1 MGRRLVSD
9 QSYWLGFGLIPGIGP
24 VRVRRLLD
32 YFGDLESAWSAPSA
46 ELSRAGLDQRAVEA
60 LTSRRGRIDLEA
72 ESSKL
77 ARLGVALVTLDDPS
91 YPERLRQIYGPPIV
105 LFVRGELRPTDDL
118 AIAIVGTRRASPYGR
133 QAAERISTDLVTGG
147 ATIVS
152 GLARG
157 IDTCAHRAALDAGGR
172 TIAVLGCGVDVNY
185 PAENARLSG
194 EIVERGAIVSEY
206 PLGTPPDA
214 ANFPARNRIVSGL
227 TRGTVVVEAG
237 ETSGALITARFAADQ
252 GREVF
257 AVPGG
262 IFSPQSRGTNRLIQ
276 EGAKLL
282 TSGRDV
288 LDELHLETVGRQLEL
303 RDLLPADEVERAI
316 LRLLGPEPRHVDDIT
331 RASDLSAAQV
341 GATLT
346 MLEIKGLAR
355 HVGGMSYVAT

>member
-1 MGRRLVSD
+1 MAD
-9 QSYWLGFGLIPGIGP
+9 IAYWLGFSLIPGIGP

-32 YFGDLESAWSAPSA
+32 YFGDLETAWSAPSA
-46 ELSRAGLDQRAVEA
+46 ELARAGLDARAVES
-60 LTSRRGRIDLEA
+60 LVSRRGRIDLDA
-72 ESSKL
+72 ERAKL
-77 ARLGVALVTLDDPS
+77 DAMGVALVTLDDAS

-105 LFVRGELRPTDDL
+105 LYLRGEMRPTDDL

-133 QAAERISTDLVTGG
+133 QAAERISADLVAGG

-172 TIAVLGCGVDVNY
+172 TIAVLGCGVDVAY
-185 PAENARLSG
+185 PAENARLAD
-194 EIVERGAIVSEY
+194 EIAERGAIVAEY

-214 ANFPARNRIVSGL
+214 ANFPARNRIISGMA
-227 TRGTVVVEAG
+227 RGTLVVEAG
-237 ETSGALITARFAADQ
+237 DTSGALITARFAAEQ

-262 IFSPQSRGTNRLIQ
+262 IFAPQSRGTNRLIQ
-276 EGAKLL
+276 EGARLVS
-282 TSGRDV
+282 SGRDI
-288 LDELHLETVGRQLEL
+288 LEELQLEAVGRQLEL
-303 RDLLPADEVERAI
+303 RDLLPADEVERVV
-316 LRLLGPEPRHVDDIT
+316 LRLLGPEGRHVDDIT

-355 HVGGMSYVAT
+355 HVGGMCYVAG